1 MASPKN
7 KTTTT
12 KAPTKRKAAP
22 RKAAAKKTTRKSVPL
37 TSQIGLRKEE
47 TDFMTFRIT
56 RQTLYWIVLGAV
68 VILFTMW
75 LMKLQADV
83 QSLYDQID
91 ANTVELSTGK

>member
-22 RKAAAKKTTRKSVPL
+22 RKAAVKKTTRKSVPL